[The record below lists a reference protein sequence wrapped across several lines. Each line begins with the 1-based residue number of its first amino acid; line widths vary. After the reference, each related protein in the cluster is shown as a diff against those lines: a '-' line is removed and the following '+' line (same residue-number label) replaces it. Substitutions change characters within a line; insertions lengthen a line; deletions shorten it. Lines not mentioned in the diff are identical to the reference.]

1 MIKTTLSIIGLSLVS
16 TLALAADP
24 LHGSKWKTIDDV
36 TKKPLSVVQF
46 TETSKGVL
54 SAKIVD
60 VLEGTEGEKCT
71 KCKGKSYN
79 KPLQGVQI
87 VSGLKK
93 ALHLLSPIDGIGV
106 VHLTAE
112 DVVRHRLVKEIIK
125 AYQIADQKERARIEN
140 QISSQNGHENG
151 INHEEE

>member
-24 LHGSKWKTIDDV
+24 LHGTKWKTIDDV

-71 KCKGKSYN
+71 KCKGKFFN

-93 ALHLLSPIDGIGV
+93 AGNNSYDGGKITDPKNGKTYKCTITKDGADALNVRGYIGFSFIGRSQ
-106 VHLTAE
+106 TWY
-112 DVVRHRLVKEIIK
+112 RLK
-125 AYQIADQKERARIEN
+125 
-140 QISSQNGHENG
+140 
-151 INHEEE
+151 

>member
-24 LHGSKWKTIDDV
+24 LHGTKWKTIDDV

-71 KCKGKSYN
+71 KCKGKFYN

-93 ALHLLSPIDGIGV
+93 AGNNSYDGGKITDPKNGKTYSFNARLSEDGKTLNGRGYIGV
-106 VHLTAE
+106 SALGRSQTW
-112 DVVRHRLVKEIIK
+112 I
-125 AYQIADQKERARIEN
+125 RI
-140 QISSQNGHENG
+140 H
-151 INHEEE
+151 